1 MNIYFKARP
10 FARLK
15 SALSG
20 LRPTFGLRRKDLSR
34 IPAKAGSWPFVGN
47 AVRVE
52 RRAALLFLPLL
63 FAGCN
68 RTSTQPNTTV
78 ATDNRVT
85 LYCSVDQEFAKPLI
99 ERLEQKTGLQIAVLY
114 DTEATK
120 TAGLANRI
128 RAERNRP
135 RCDVYWASALMQTL
149 LLSEDKLLAPYDSPS
164 RKDVPARFRGKDWT
178 GMGVRGRVVVSPG
191 ATTQS
196 VEIRSPR
203 EVANLVLNP
212 VAISN
217 PSFGTASDWFC
228 AYATRSGDNFALAFA
243 RDFKAAHGRVLP
255 GNGDVA
261 RETASG
267 NLRFGVCDTDDYL
280 NQRREKTGISLV
292 PTSKDNM
299 FVPGAVSLVA
309 GAPHLQNARKLLD
322 ALVSKEGE
330 AALIQQ
336 MPGVFSIRK
345 TGEKA
350 NWKSGGEDF
359 GFLSSAPQDD
369 YAKWPATWKRIREP
383 LAQIL
388 TP

>member
-1 MNIYFKARP
+1 MKNPVFQANQCRDEPCVHPVAIPTLQRARDQAGC
-10 FARLK
+10 AR
-15 SALSG
+15 G
-20 LRPTFGLRRKDLSR
+20 RTQ
-34 IPAKAGSWPFVGN
+34 GSPLHLLLL
-47 AVRVE
+47 
-52 RRAALLFLPLL
+52 ALLFS
-63 FAGCN
+63 GCN
-68 RTSTQPNTTV
+68 RTSTPPNPAI

-99 ERLEQKTGLQIAVLY
+99 EKLQQKTGLEIAVLY

-149 LLSEDKLLAPYDSPS
+149 LLSDDKLLQAYDSPA
-164 RKDVPARFRGKDWT
+164 RKDVPLRFRGSNWT
-178 GMGVRGRVVVSPG
+178 GVGVRGRVLVAPG
-191 ATTQS
+191 SSTQS
-196 VEIRSPR
+196 VDIRSPR

-228 AYATRSGDNFALAFA
+228 AYATRSGDNSALEFA
-243 RDFKAAHGRVLP
+243 RNLKKTGARVLP

-267 NLRFGVCDTDDYL
+267 NLRFGVVDTDDYL
-280 NQRREKTGISLV
+280 NQRREKTGITLV
-292 PTSKDNM
+292 PTTRDNM
-299 FVPGAVSLVA
+299 FTPGAASLVA

-330 AALIQQ
+330 AALIAQ
-336 MPGVFSIRK
+336 MPGVFSIRA
-345 TGEKA
+345 TQDKA
-350 NWKSGGEDF
+350 NWRSGGEEF
-359 GFLSSAPQDD
+359 GFLANAPQDD
-369 YAKWPATWKRIREP
+369 YSKWPATWKRIREP